1 MKIKTFIQAS
11 GADSNTLSELSRVH
25 LWTDTLDFF
34 GAYAYATMSGARA
47 FDLKFGEDFW
57 NTIPTRWLVGIDY
70 GRTQPRAL
78 RHLISKPNVE
88 VRVHDGDWVVT
99 QAGFLPRR
107 DFHAKTSFFFNQN
120 QSRYGMVVGSGNFS
134 SNGLRKSIEAA
145 ASLQA
150 KTDNEFERTIKH
162 AADSAN
168 TLWADAVSAADIID
182 QYEAIWTD
190 AAARQT
196 QIDEEMPEIDV
207 GGADIF
213 WIEAGYVTLNRGPDK
228 PGNQIDFPRGMSRYF
243 GFDPSENLGRNSV
256 IGEITFVPP
265 VGEEV
270 TRNLR
275 LGNNLM
281 EKISL
286 PIPETHGF
294 DIYDGKV
301 LVFKKSGDAF
311 NMHALEVEDFEASFG
326 DRLTAVR
333 SMASGRRYG
342 HIS

>member
-1 MKIKTFIQAS
+1 MKVNTFMQS
-11 GADSNTLSELSRVH
+11 GGTEPSTLSELSRIH
-25 LWTDTLDFF
+25 AWAETTDFL
-34 GAYAYATMSGARA
+34 GAYAYATMSGAAA
-47 FDLKFGEDFW
+47 FDLHFGEDFW
-57 NTIPTRWLVGIDY
+57 TGVPSRWLVGIDY

-78 RHLISKPNVE
+78 RHLVSKPNAD
-88 VRVHDGDWVVT
+88 VRVYDGAWVVT
-99 QAGFLPRR
+99 QTGYVPRR
-107 DFHAKTSFFFNQN
+107 DFHAKSCFILNEGL
-120 QSRYGMVVGSGNFS
+120 SRYGMVVGSGNFS
-134 SNGLRKSIEAA
+134 SNGLRTSIEAA

-150 KTDNEFERTIKH
+150 KSVEEFEKSIKP

-168 TLWADAVSAADIID
+168 ALWSESVPASEILDE
-182 QYEAIWTD
+182 YEATWTD
-190 AAARQT
+190 AATRQT
-196 QIDEEMPEIDV
+196 QIDQEVPEIEI
-207 GGADIF
+207 GGADVF

-243 GFDPSENLGRNSV
+243 GFDPPDDLDRNSV
-256 IGEITFVPP
+256 IGEITFAPP
-265 VGEEV
+265 AGDQV

-301 LVFKKSGDAF
+301 LVFRKLEGKF
-311 NMHALEVEDFEASFG
+311 LMHALEPEDFEASFG

>member
-1 MKIKTFIQAS
+1 MKIRTFIQAS
-11 GADSNTLSELSRVH
+11 GDATHTLSELSRIH
-25 LWTDTLDFF
+25 LWADTHEFL
-34 GAYAYATMSGARA
+34 GTYAYATMSGAAA
-47 FDLKFGEDFW
+47 FDLKFGDDFW
-57 NTIPTRWLVGIDY
+57 TGVPTRWLVGIDY

-78 RHLISKPNVE
+78 RHLIAKPNVK
-88 VRVHDGDWVVT
+88 VRVYDGDWVVA

-107 DFHAKTSFFFNQN
+107 DFHAKTSFFFNQE

-150 KTDNEFERTIKH
+150 TTTNEFERTIKR

-168 TLWADAVSAADIID
+168 ALWAEAVLATDILD
-182 QYEAIWTD
+182 DYEAIWTD
-190 AAARQT
+190 AAERQT
-196 QIDEEMPEIDV
+196 QTDDELPDIEV
-207 GGADIF
+207 GAADIF
-213 WIEAGYVTLNRGPDK
+213 WIEAGFVTLNRGPDR

-243 GFDPSENLGRNSV
+243 GFNPPEDLDRNSV
-256 IGEITFVPP
+256 IGPITFVSP
-265 VGEEV
+265 VGDEI

-301 LVFKKSGDAF
+301 LVFRRSGDAF
-311 NMHALEVEDFEASFG
+311 IMHALETEDFEASFG

-333 SMASGRRYG
+333 AMASGRRYG